1 MKKCLSKV
9 IGRSL
14 LSYEELEEV
23 LLDIEICMNNRPL
36 FYQGEEFEQ
45 PVFTPN
51 MSLRGRPNPILEEDL
66 EKIGEE
72 EVTRQMRF
80 LQKNKEHV

>member
-1 MKKCLSKV
+1 
-9 IGRSL
+9 
-14 LSYEELEEV
+14 
-23 LLDIEICMNNRPL
+23 MNNRPL

-66 EKIGEE
+66 EKIGGRSNQTN
-72 EVTRQMRF
+72 EVSAEKQRTC
-80 LQKNKEHV
+80 LKEIREGVCARP

>member
-1 MKKCLSKV
+1 M
-9 IGRSL
+9 IGLSL
-14 LSYEELEEV
+14 LSCEELQEV
-23 LLDIEICMNNRPL
+23 LLDIEICMNSRPL

-51 MSLRGRPNPILEEDL
+51 MSLRGRPNSILEEDL